1 MRLFNTYPNAFMKCT
16 SWHTILLIG
25 CLFLS
30 ACHGAKNEITVVNRN
45 FETEVEQQQNL
56 TFTFNKDIYPDS
68 LLQQWDST
76 AYIEFNPA
84 VKGMFKWNSSS
95 ELMFSPNNGFRPG
108 TNYTAKITSRILK
121 LCRKKYWLGN
131 KNDYQFHTAPLRV
144 ERTHLSWTRGKNM
157 ANVMVQLD
165 IDFNYD
171 VKVDEAV
178 QRLKLSS
185 GNTNVSISSV
195 NNGTGK
201 TVSVQFMPLNDLD
214 QETPLKIDIA
224 KGISVV
230 PGTYISEKDT
240 SVNAI
245 IPSRYNLSVT
255 GMMAEHTG
263 TEGVITVNTSQ
274 PINEEGLKNYITI
287 EPAVPFDVS
296 VSDAGFVITSSSL
309 KADQTY
315 ELTISDKLEGAF
327 GGKLKRNYSEQV
339 TFGKLKP
346 TINFINSKG
355 MYLSSQGYKNLAL
368 NIVNVPKLEVTV
380 VKVYENNLEGF
391 MRKGTRYG
399 YGSDDEEDEGDD
411 DGGGYEYY
419 NTEDIGDTIFH
430 QGYETGKLPKQN
442 SARVLHLDFKDKIR
456 DYNGVYVIT
465 VASKDHRWLQQS
477 KILSVSDIGL
487 IVKEEKDN
495 MYVFA
500 NSIHNAT
507 PLSGVKVSFYS
518 TNNQKLYSANT
529 DADGVAVF
537 NGIAKQAPGFKIGM
551 VTAKKDD
558 EFSFVWLSQ
567 SRVET
572 SRFDVD
578 GRMPNDVGL
587 NAMIYAERNLYRP
600 GETIHVSTVVR
611 DEQWGMPGE
620 VPVKLR
626 LMMPNGKEFATMR
639 KILNDEGS
647 CETSFNMPAST
658 LTGTYILQVLTGN
671 DVLLNSYNI
680 SVEEFMPDRM
690 KVSLKLDKKEYKV
703 GDSVLANLQAD
714 NLFGTPAAGRNYE
727 CELNLDKGIFAAK
740 NYPDFNFRVE
750 NDLNFQTI
758 VRNGKTDE
766 KGATQVPIAL
776 DNIGDA
782 GMLNGNV
789 MATVFDETGRP
800 VHRYE
805 HFTVYTHPIFT
816 GIKVADEYVGTRKPM
831 KIGLIAVDKNG
842 VAQNNVEEDISIV
855 KKEWHTVIQQDGNR
869 YKYVSQ
875 KDEKIVY
882 HTKMRVSGANTS
894 FYYTADL
901 SGEYEVRVS
910 VAGSDSYVESDFY
923 AWGWGDTQYTSF
935 EVNNEGNVDIK
946 ADKDKYALNDKV
958 NLLFTTPFEGRML
971 VTVERDKVIKY
982 YYLNTTNKTASLNM
996 VASEVCVPNVYI
1008 TATLFRPMDGSDM
1021 PLTVAHGFKSIT
1033 VENQQ
1038 DHIPVS
1044 IAVAEKSRSKTKQT
1058 ITVKTVPDAYVTI
1071 AAVDE
1076 GILQVKNYISPDPY
1090 AYFYQKE
1097 GLSVNSYD
1105 IYPLLLPEIKTMR
1118 SSTGGDMSVES
1129 ELRVNPMFV
1138 NRVKLVSF
1146 WSSILQADA
1155 RGIVKYSIDVPQ
1167 FSGDIRVMAV
1177 AYKGKQFG
1185 SGEKHMKVADPI
1197 VISTALPRFMSPKDE
1212 VEMPVSLSN
1221 TTGKDANA
1229 TVSVQLSGPLSM
1241 SGTTMQTVKIPA
1253 NREGRVV
1260 FNITAQAAIG
1270 ACKVNVVVKALGETF
1285 SDETEIAVR
1294 PAASLQKITGNG
1306 VATENKS
1313 TQVNMNYNFLP
1324 NTLHGKL
1331 IVGRSPLIQFTKNIS
1346 DLVQYPYGCVE
1357 QTTSAAF
1364 PQLYYHD
1371 LVKSI
1376 YGREDHDM
1384 NPSYNVQKAI
1394 LKLQSMQ
1401 MPDGAL
1407 SYWPGG
1413 GYESWWGS
1421 VYATHFLLEAR
1432 KAGYEVNEHTIDR
1445 LLDYMRS
1452 QLERKETEIYYING
1466 GTRLDVAAQEIPYSL
1481 YVLALAGQPQRS
1493 FMNYYK
1499 GNLSVLTPDG
1509 KYMLAAAFA
1518 LSGQTLQARQVL
1530 PSTFGNEKAD
1540 PSFGGSFYSY
1550 IRDESLALN
1559 ALLDI
1564 DANNPQ
1570 VGILARQVS
1579 EQMKNSPYLNTQ
1591 ENVFGLLALGKIAR
1605 ATNNTTATAT
1615 VIVNGKTIAASKGD
1629 NLNIDLRSYVNQ
1641 PVNVTVHGKGPY
1653 YYFWETSGITR
1664 DGSFKQEDKFIK
1676 VRRSYFDRNGKE
1688 ISSNVFH
1695 QNDLVVVRV
1704 SIEAQ
1709 YNGEIPNVA
1718 ITDMLPAGFEIENT
1732 RLTEMPE
1739 MKWIKDEAEPDYMD
1753 VRDDRANFFATVTG
1767 DRKDFYYMVRAVS
1780 PGTYQVGP
1788 VQADA
1793 MYNGAYHSY
1802 NGAGVVKVLDK

>member
-1 MRLFNTYPNAFMKCT
+1 MRLFITYPITFMKHV
-16 SWHTILLIG
+16 SWHTVILIG

-30 ACHGAKNEITVVNRN
+30 ACHGSKNEITVVSNN
-45 FETEVEQQQNL
+45 FESEVEQQQNL
-56 TFTFNKDIYPDS
+56 IFTFNKDIYPDS

-76 AYIEFNPA
+76 DYIEFSPA

-95 ELMFSPNNGFRPG
+95 ELMFSPNDGFRPG
-108 TNYTAKITSRILK
+108 TTYTAKVTKSVLK
-121 LCRKKYWLGN
+121 LCKKRYWLGN
-131 KNDYQFHTAPLRV
+131 KNEYHFHTAPLRV
-144 ERTHLSWTRGKNM
+144 ERTHLSWTRSKNT

-165 IDFNYD
+165 VDFNYD
-171 VKVDEAV
+171 IKIDEAI
-178 QRLKLSS
+178 QRLKVSS
-185 GNTNVSISSV
+185 GSNNVSFNSI

-201 TVSVQFMPLNDLD
+201 TISVQFMPLNDLD
-214 QETPLKIDIA
+214 QETPIKIEVN
-224 KGISVV
+224 KGIPVV
-230 PGTYISEKDT
+230 PGTYVSEKDT
-240 SVNAI
+240 SVNAL

-263 TEGVITVNTSQ
+263 TEGIITVNTSQ
-274 PINEEGLKNYITI
+274 PVNEEGLKNFISI

-296 VSDAGFVITSSSL
+296 VSDAGFVITSEAM
-309 KADQTY
+309 KAEQTY
-315 ELTISDKLEGAF
+315 ELTVSSKLEGVF
-327 GGKLKRNYSEQV
+327 GGKLKRDYSEQV
-339 TFGKLKP
+339 TFGKLQP
-346 TINFINSKG
+346 SINFINSKG

-380 VKVYENNLEGF
+380 VKVYENNIEGF
-391 MRKGTRYG
+391 MREGKRYG
-399 YGSDDEEDEGDD
+399 YGYSRDDDGGDD
-411 DGGGYEYY
+411 DGGSYEYY
-419 NTEDIGDTIFH
+419 NTEDLGDTIFH
-430 QGYETGKLPKQN
+430 ENYETSKLPKQN
-442 SARVLHLDFKDKIR
+442 SARVLHLDFNDRIR

-477 KILSVSDIGL
+477 KVLSVSDIGL

-495 MYVFA
+495 VYVFA
-500 NSIHNAT
+500 NSIRNAT
-507 PLSGVKVSFYS
+507 ALEGVKVSFYS
-518 TNNQKLYSANT
+518 TNNQKMYTANT

-537 NGIAKQAPGFKIGM
+537 NNISKQSPGFRLGM

-558 EFSFVWLSQ
+558 EFSFVWLNQ
-567 SRVET
+567 SRIET
-572 SRFDVD
+572 SRFDVG
-578 GRMPNDVGL
+578 GRMPNDIWL

-600 GETIHVSTVVR
+600 GETIHVSTVIR
-611 DEQWGMPGE
+611 NEQWSTPGE

-639 KILNDEGS
+639 KILNEEGS
-647 CETSFNMPAST
+647 CETSFNMPASA

-671 DVLLNSYNI
+671 DVLLNSYSI

-690 KVSLKLDKKEYKV
+690 KVSLKLDKHEYKP
-703 GDSVLANLQAD
+703 GDSVVATVQAD
-714 NLFGTPAAGRNYE
+714 NLFGTPAVGRNYE
-727 CELNLDKGIFAAK
+727 CELNVDKSIFTAK
-740 NYPDFNFRVE
+740 NYPDYNFKVE
-750 NDLNFQTI
+750 NDLSFSTV

-766 KGATQVPIAL
+766 RGGAIVNMGL
-776 DNIGDA
+776 NNISDV
-782 GMLNGNV
+782 GMLDGNV

-805 HFTVYTHPIFT
+805 HFTVYTYPIFA
-816 GIKVADEYVGTRKPM
+816 GIKMADEYTGTKKPL

-842 VAQNNVEEDISIV
+842 MAQNNVEEEVSIV
-855 KKEWHTVIQQDGNR
+855 KKEWHTVIQQDGNH

-875 KDEKIVY
+875 KDEKVVY
-882 HTKMRVSGANTS
+882 HSKLHVSGSNTS
-894 FYYTADL
+894 FYYAADL
-901 SGEYEVRVS
+901 SGEYAVRVS

-982 YYLNTTNKTASLNM
+982 YYLNTNNKTASLSLT
-996 VASEVCVPNVYI
+996 ASDVCIPNVYI

-1033 VENQQ
+1033 VENQK

-1044 IAVAEKSRSKTKQT
+1044 INVAEKSRSKTKQT
-1058 ITVKTVPDAYVTI
+1058 ITVKTVPGAYVTI

-1076 GILQVKNYISPDPY
+1076 GILQVKNYKSPDPY
-1090 AYFYQKE
+1090 EYFYQKE

-1105 IYPLLLPEIKTMR
+1105 IYPLLLPEIKTTR
-1118 SSTGGDMSVES
+1118 SSTGGDMAEES

-1146 WSSILQADA
+1146 WSSILQADG
-1155 RGIVKYSIDVPQ
+1155 RGIVKYNIDIPQ
-1167 FSGDIRVMAV
+1167 FSGDIRVMTF
-1177 AYKGKQFG
+1177 AYKGRQFG
-1185 SGEKHMKVADPI
+1185 SEEKHIKVADPI
-1197 VISTALPRFMSPKDE
+1197 VISTALPRFLSPKDE
-1212 VEMPVSLSN
+1212 VEMPVSISN
-1221 TTGKDANA
+1221 TTNKEANA
-1229 TVSVQLSGPLSM
+1229 LINVQVTGPLSV
-1241 SGTTMQTVKIPA
+1241 SGSVSQAIKIPA

-1260 FNITAQAAIG
+1260 FNVAAQKAIG
-1270 ACKVNVVVKALGETF
+1270 ACKVNIVVKALNETF
-1285 SDETEIAVR
+1285 SNETEIAIR
-1294 PAASLQKITGNG
+1294 PPVSLQKITGSG
-1306 VATENKS
+1306 VATENQS
-1313 TQVNMNYNFLP
+1313 TAINMDYDFLP

-1331 IVGRSPLIQFTKNIS
+1331 IVGKSPMVQFTKSIS

-1364 PQLYYHD
+1364 PQLYYYD

-1376 YGREDHDM
+1376 YGREDHDL
-1384 NPSYNVQKAI
+1384 NPSNNVQKAI

-1401 MPDGAL
+1401 LSDGAL

-1432 KAGYEVNEHTIDR
+1432 KAGYQVNENTIDR
-1445 LLDYMRS
+1445 LLDYMRGK
-1452 QLERKETEIYYING
+1452 LERKETEIYYFNG
-1466 GTRLDVAAQEIPYSL
+1466 GVRREVAAQEIPYSL

-1499 GNLSVLTPDG
+1499 GNLDMLTPDG
-1509 KYMLAAAFA
+1509 KYMLAAAYA

-1564 DANNPQ
+1564 DPNNPQ
-1570 VGILARQVS
+1570 IGTMARQVS
-1579 EQMKNSPYLNTQ
+1579 EQIKNSSYLNTQ
-1591 ENVFGLLALGKIAR
+1591 ENVFSILALGKIAR
-1605 ATNNTTATAT
+1605 ASNYTTATAT
-1615 VIVNGKTIAASKGD
+1615 VAANGKVVASTKGE
-1629 NLNIDLRSYVNQ
+1629 NLNIDLKSQASQAVSI
-1641 PVNVTVHGKGPY
+1641 TAHGKGPY
-1653 YYFWETSGITR
+1653 YYFWEVSGISSN
-1664 DGSFKQEDKFIK
+1664 GSYKQEDKFMK
-1676 VRRSYFDRNGKE
+1676 VRRTYLDRNGKE
-1688 ISSNVFH
+1688 INNNVFH
-1695 QNDLVVVRV
+1695 QNDLIVVRI
-1704 SIEAQ
+1704 SIESQ
-1709 YNGEIPNVA
+1709 YNGDIPNVA
-1718 ITDMLPAGFEIENT
+1718 ITDILPAGFEIENT

-1739 MKWIKDEAEPDYMD
+1739 MKWIKNEAEPDYMD
-1753 VRDDRANFFATVTG
+1753 IRDDRANFFVTVTG
-1767 DRKDFYYMVRAVS
+1767 DRKDYYYMVRAVS
-1780 PGTYQVGP
+1780 PGTYQLGP

-1802 NGAGVVKVLDK
+1802 NGAGVVKVLDR